1 MLAALVV
8 ISIVFLI
15 IFRASFFFKAN
26 WSGAK
31 VVSATLR
38 NGNALSFYSAIL
50 IPLITLCQIT
60 TVGGTLC
67 FWLSLLLSLALV
79 IADGVYLSN
88 PILVLFGLKTYDV
101 EYERE
106 KSAKESPTADAVI
119 LTSRSLSIGHVL
131 SGKRISTGSYLAFN
145 ERSTRI

>member
-1 MLAALVV
+1 M
-8 ISIVFLI
+8 
-15 IFRASFFFKAN
+15 
-26 WSGAK
+26 
-31 VVSATLR
+31 SATLR

-106 KSAKESPTADAVI
+106 KSAKESPGSVPNVGVI
-119 LTSRSLSIGHVL
+119 
-131 SGKRISTGSYLAFN
+131 A
-145 ERSTRI
+145 